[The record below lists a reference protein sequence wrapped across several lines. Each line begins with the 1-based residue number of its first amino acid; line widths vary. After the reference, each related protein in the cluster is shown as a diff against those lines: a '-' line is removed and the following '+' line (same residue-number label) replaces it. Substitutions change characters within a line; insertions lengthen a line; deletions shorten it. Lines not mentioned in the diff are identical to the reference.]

1 MNVFLTAFLAAW
13 LHRLWCELPQRAR
26 FLSLLL
32 LLPFLACCTASR
44 SVLEPPPPVAALRTA
59 VALDSLAGLPPYLV
73 PAPVGS
79 TPRQR
84 RQWQKAQAANLA
96 RAGVLPAKLK
106 NSSLATGAGA
116 VATTIT
122 KPTGPV
128 ATGAGSATDNTKAG
142 QRGGAAATASGA
154 VATAT
159 TESGLSYWW
168 LLVPVAGLL
177 WWQRKRLALLFI

>member
-1 MNVFLTAFLAAW
+1 MRTALLLALT
-13 LHRLWCELPQRAR
+13 
-26 FLSLLL
+26 LSL
-32 LLPFLACCTASR
+32 ASCAGSR
-44 SVLEPPPPVAALRTA
+44 SVPEATPPATALSTA
-59 VALDSLAGLPPYLV
+59 VAVDSLAGLPPYLV

-116 VATTIT
+116 VATTVT
-122 KPTGPV
+122 RPRAPV
-128 ATGAGSATDNTKAG
+128 ATGAGHATDNTKAG
-142 QRGGAAATASGA
+142 QRGGAAATAPDA

-168 LLVPVAGLL
+168 LLVPVVGLL
-177 WWQRKRLALLFI
+177 WWQRKRLVMLFI